1 MIYDVH
7 KKPHNNLT
15 DRELTV
21 LKFIADGYEDKYIA
35 EKLQISIHT
44 VRAFVHKIINKM
56 TAKNRVHAAC
66 MAIRAWIIK

>member
-21 LKFIADGYEDKYIA
+21 LKFIADGYEDKYSVHVISRL
-35 EKLQISIHT
+35 KRKDNQIFCI
-44 VRAFVHKIINKM
+44 F
-56 TAKNRVHAAC
+56 AA
-66 MAIRAWIIK
+66 